1 MRVTTF
7 QGMVLGIPPFSVLNR
22 GKNNKLSI
30 YAGFNVLRDGL
41 GIPPFSTYV
50 LNGGIMC
57 TKRRIK

>member
-41 GIPPFSTYV
+41 GI
-50 LNGGIMC
+50 
-57 TKRRIK
+57 RRLARMY